1 MIDGM
6 NWMTALVMTVA
17 LGCGSKKEE
26 PKVEEEKKEESGWG
40 SKLSGLADKAKDIGS
55 EVGDKAKSIG
65 NDVGDKAKEIGSEV
79 GDKAKEVA
87 SGAEAKARELEIE
100 KHAREFGDAV
110 SRRANGVSEHAL
122 DLGRQLKASM
132 DAARAVAK
140 FNYDLS
146 IDSADTEFAEKVGKM
161 KQLAVGDYKVGYE
174 RRAQHPLGKVYK
186 WQFMFGW
193 KMIDGRSVRLSIFT
207 DQELEEVMLAA
218 MLGELIPLSTSMIK

>member
-1 MIDGM
+1 MRQGMIDGM
-6 NWMTALVMTVA
+6 KWMTALVMTVA

-26 PKVEEEKKEESGWG
+26 PKEEEKKEEGGWG
-40 SKLSGLADKAKDIGS
+40 SKLSGLADKAKDLGS

-65 NDVGDKAKEIGSEV
+65 NDVGDKAKEI

-100 KHAREFGDAV
+100 KHAREFGDEVA
-110 SRRANGVSEHAL
+110 RRANGVSDHAL

-146 IDSADTEFAEKVGKM
+146 IDSADTDFAEKVGKM

-174 RRAQHPLGKVYK
+174 RRSQHPLGKVYK